1 MPPIGY
7 PYTRRSSIV
16 SVVGNNDERMT
27 YPQRESNPSFLDAL
41 SAAVSG
47 ASVYNKNDQAAPAV
61 VLWPDKER
69 QWEALLPQL
78 RTRLPLLTFDAIRYA
93 PAERRGPAYWI
104 RCMLAGALAEDQ
116 LPADVIP
123 ILYLP
128 GVGKADLRGVEEC
141 PKPLQPLAEL
151 QFRGALWTQ
160 RNGKDWTVAAFLQS
174 QDGGLG
180 IAVAADNA
188 TKEALLRALPWVG
201 SEAVSNLRKATPLR
215 AAFFDELLNPDEVR
229 RLLLWLNDPIGSQAT
244 FDSATW
250 NAFCNLCQRK
260 YGFHPIQDGP
270 ISAATK
276 LGQLKGEWQ
285 TVWQRYSEAP
295 DVYANLPVLL
305 RQARP
310 VTQLTL
316 FDKPEPYWPQDNEA
330 AEAAL
335 RTQLAALQNALPDN
349 ARATIAEMEQKHQE
363 RRAWIWAKQGDAPLA
378 NALLHLATL
387 AQKSQQSLSGAT
399 VTELA
404 TEYANGGWEVDA
416 AAIAALASVKR
427 NEDVSAVKT
436 AIRTL
441 YYPWLEAG
449 ALKLQQAIA
458 SAAGTQYNVPPPP
471 LGEVGT
477 CLLFCDALRVDAAH
491 QVAELLQKQG
501 FHVQQAWR
509 LAALPTV
516 TPTAKPA
523 VSPVWQQM
531 EGAQGTDLAPIAKA
545 SQSRVTITTLRS
557 LLDAAG
563 YQVLQPNDLG
573 NPTSKAW
580 TEFGAIDQS
589 GHQHGWK
596 LVYHL
601 EQEIHLLTE
610 RVTTLLQH
618 GWRQVQIVTD
628 HGWLLLPGGLP
639 KIELPKHL
647 THLRKGRGA
656 VMKDGA
662 MTDQQTIGW
671 FWDSEVRIAVA
682 YGIGCYEEGKEY
694 EHGGISPQECVIP
707 VLTVTQASVTTV
719 VITIRDISW
728 KRQRCYVQIQGT
740 SDELTVDI
748 RRQPGDPKS
757 SIVAAPKNLEAD
769 GMTSLLV
776 TDEELAGQTVIVVVV
791 GRDGSLKAQRPTIV
805 GG

>member
-1 MPPIGY
+1 
-7 PYTRRSSIV
+7 
-16 SVVGNNDERMT
+16 MT
-27 YPQRESNPSFLDAL
+27 YPQREANPSLLDAL

-47 ASVYNKNDQAAPAV
+47 AGVYNKNDQAAPAV

-78 RTRLPLLTFDAIRYA
+78 RTRLPLLTFDAAHYA
-93 PAERRGPAYWI
+93 PAERRGPAYWV
-104 RCMLAGALAEDQ
+104 RCMLAGALPADP
-116 LPADVIP
+116 LPADAVP

-180 IAVAADNA
+180 IAVAGDNA
-188 TKEALLRALPWVG
+188 TKEALLRALPWFSG
-201 SEAVSNLRKATPLR
+201 EAVSNLRKAAPLR

-229 RLLLWLNDPIGSQAT
+229 RLLLWLNDPVGSQAT
-244 FDSATW
+244 FDPAAW
-250 NAFCNLCQRK
+250 HAFCNLCQRK
-260 YGFHPIQDGP
+260 YGFHPLQDGP

-276 LGQLKGEWQ
+276 LGQPKGEWQ

-295 DVYANLPVLL
+295 DAYANLPALL

-310 VTQLTL
+310 ATQLTL
-316 FDKPEPYWPQDNEA
+316 FDKPEPYWPQDNET
-330 AEAAL
+330 AETAL
-335 RTQLAALQNALPDN
+335 RAQLVALHNALPAN
-349 ARATIAEMEQKHQE
+349 ARALIAELEQKHQE
-363 RRAWIWAKQGDAPLA
+363 RRAWVWAKQGEAPLA
-378 NALLHLATL
+378 IALLHLTTL
-387 AQKSQQSLSGAT
+387 AQKSQQALRGAT

-404 TEYANGGWEVDA
+404 TAYAHEGWEVDA

-427 NEDVSAVKT
+427 TEDVNAVKT
-436 AIRTL
+436 AIRAL
-441 YYPWLEAG
+441 YGPWLEEG
-449 ALKLQQAIA
+449 ARKLQQAVA
-458 SAAGTQYNVPPPP
+458 YAPNTQYNVPPPP
-471 LGEVGT
+471 LGEAGT

-491 QVAELLQKQG
+491 QLADRLQKQG
-501 FHVQQAWR
+501 LHVQQAWR
-509 LAALPTV
+509 LAALPSV

-523 VSPVWQQM
+523 VSPVWQQI
-531 EGAQGTDLAPIAKA
+531 EGAQGTDLVPVASA
-545 SQSRVTITTLRS
+545 SQSRVTATTLRS
-557 LLDAAG
+557 LLAEAG
-563 YQVLQPNDLG
+563 YQILQPNDLG
-573 NPTSKAW
+573 DPTSKAW
-580 TEFGAIDQS
+580 TEFGAIDQY

-601 EQEIHLLTE
+601 AQEIHLLTE
-610 RVTTLLQH
+610 RVTALLQH
-618 GWRQVQIVTD
+618 GWQQVQIVTD

-639 KIELPKHL
+639 KIELPKQL
-647 THLRKGRGA
+647 THLRKGRCAVIKAGA
-656 VMKDGA
+656 T
-662 MTDQQTIGW
+662 TDQQTVQW

-682 YGIGCYEEGKEY
+682 HGIGCYEEGKEY

-707 VLTVTQASVTTV
+707 VLTVTQAPVPKLA
-719 VITIRDISW
+719 IAIHDISW
-728 KRQRCYVQIQGT
+728 KRQRCYVQIHGA

-748 RRQPGDPKS
+748 RHQPGDPSS
-757 SIVAAPKNLEAD
+757 SIVAAPKSLEAD